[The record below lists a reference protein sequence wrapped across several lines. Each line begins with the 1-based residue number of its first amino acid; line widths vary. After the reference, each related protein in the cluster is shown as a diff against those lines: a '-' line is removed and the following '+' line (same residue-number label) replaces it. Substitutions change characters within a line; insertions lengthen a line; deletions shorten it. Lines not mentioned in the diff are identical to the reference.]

1 MRAVNIYFLA
11 SLIAPISFAQVPI
24 VSPSGETAWVP
35 SSSGARDLAVW
46 IHPSDVSQSLIVA
59 TDQLSGVVLFQ
70 LDGGFVTQNN
80 AFQPISVDLRY
91 NFPLGGQ
98 RIPLIAASL
107 RAFNGMIGTYTIS
120 TDGGIQLQDVTT
132 SSSISNV
139 TPGTNIAGLAMY
151 RSPISGNTYA
161 FITDT
166 DGGLQEWQLF
176 DDGTGLVTGSR
187 VRALSFSSAAE
198 GCVADDLNS
207 QLYVAEEAVGIW
219 KIGAEP
225 DAGAH
230 PVLIDST
237 DGGHL
242 SGPVKGLALY
252 RTHTGSGY
260 LIASSQGNL
269 TYVVYKREPG
279 NAYVGSFQIDAGVA
293 LLKSNGLGVSNFGLD
308 AAFPEG
314 VFIAQNATSFDS
326 NTGPNFKLV
335 PWGSIARAFYPPL
348 AIDPSF
354 DPRLEGMDAGS
365 PDGGTD
371 GGSSGGVCR
380 VPPCGTSGGGS
391 SGSVGWSCSSTASVA
406 WLPLA
411 AAGAAIWA
419 RFRSRRNRKITSAG
433 P

>member
-1 MRAVNIYFLA
+1 MRTLEIYFLA
-11 SLIAPISFAQVPI
+11 SLTAPTLSLAQVPI
-24 VSPSGETAWVP
+24 VSPSGQTASVP

-46 IHPSDVSQSLIVA
+46 LHPTDISQSLIVA
-59 TDQLSGVVLFQ
+59 SDQFSGVVLFQ
-70 LDGGFVTQNN
+70 LDGGFLAQNT
-80 AFQPISVDLRY
+80 ALQPIAVDLRY
-91 NFPLGGQ
+91 NFPLAGQ
-98 RIPLIAASL
+98 RIALIAASQ
-107 RAFNGMIGTYTIS
+107 RVPNGMIGAFTIS
-120 TDGGIQLQDVTT
+120 TDGGTQLQDVSV

-151 RSPISGNTYA
+151 RSPVSGNYYA

-176 DDGTGLVTGSR
+176 DDGTGHVNGSR
-187 VRALSFSSAAE
+187 VRTLGLGSAAE

-225 DAGAH
+225 DAGTTR
-230 PVLIDST
+230 VLIDST

-242 SGPVKGLALY
+242 AAPVKGLALY

-269 TYVVYKREPG
+269 TYAVYKREPG
-279 NAYVGSFQIDAGVA
+279 NAYVGSFQVDGGVGP
-293 LLKSNGLGVSNFGLD
+293 LKTNGLDVSNFGLD

-314 VFIAQNATSFDS
+314 VFVAQNATSSDS

-335 PWGSIARAFYPPL
+335 PWGVIARAFYPNL
-348 AIDPSF
+348 AIDPTF

-365 PDGGTD
+365 PDGGSD
-371 GGSSGGVCR
+371 GGSPGGGPCLI
-380 VPPCGTSGGGS
+380 PPCSSPGGGTPS
-391 SGSVGWSCSSTASVA
+391 SVGVGCTSTAAAV

-411 AAGAAIWA
+411 ALGTAAWA
-419 RFRSRRNRKITSAG
+419 RFRRRRDRK
-433 P
+433 